1 MEDFE
6 ASVLLPRSRTET
18 FDYLRQPKNFLKL
31 FPDSATKHL
40 AVRLPEIL
48 NTGEQ
53 MEINITAFGSK
64 MQIIQEITDL
74 RHPEHIVARQLKGPF
89 KLWIHEQRYTDGPD
103 GSTLLTNSIRFE
115 PPGGLLG
122 LIVTRKQIVAYL
134 DEWLTDGHE
143 RLRRT
148 MERNP
153 PNSPPQ

>member
-1 MEDFE
+1 MSDFQ
-6 ASVLLPRSRTET
+6 ASVVLPRTRIET

-40 AVRLPEIL
+40 DVRLPDLL
-48 NTGEQ
+48 NTGEH
-53 MEINITAFGSK
+53 MEFSFVAFGSK

-74 RHPEHIVARQLKGPF
+74 RHPEHIIARQLKGPF
-89 KLWIHEQRYTDGPD
+89 KLWVHEQRYADAPN

-122 LIVTRKQIVAYL
+122 FIATRKLIMAQL

-143 RLRRT
+143 RLRKT
-148 MERNP
+148 MAAELEHVP
-153 PNSPPQ
+153 PK